1 MFGNVEFVGELFRRR
16 ILPKTILVNIF
27 ELLLGLKENDS
38 KTDDLT
44 VEAAIKLMN
53 KVGYL
58 FDQAN
63 ENKNKENQNFTNI
76 MD

>member
-38 KTDDLT
+38 KPDDLT